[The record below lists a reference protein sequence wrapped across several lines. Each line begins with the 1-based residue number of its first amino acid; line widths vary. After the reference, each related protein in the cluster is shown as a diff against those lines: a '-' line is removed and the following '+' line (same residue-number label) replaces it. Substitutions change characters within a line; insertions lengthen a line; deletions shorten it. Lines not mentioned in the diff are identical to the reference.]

1 MMTNYQ
7 EEIVSALLKGDSYI
21 TADELATL
29 LHVSKKT
36 VYRAITKINKSVAQ
50 PLIESERGLGYSL
63 NYRSYL
69 DTTNQSV
76 KSQFTD
82 FSPVERRNQVM
93 IKVLFNAPFSLKL
106 NTLYQTYHVSDEL
119 IRQDISV
126 IGQLLSNHHLQL
138 KQEHGAISVS
148 GDEEEIRRVINDA
161 LVQSRAMNQEIL
173 SDFASEFADI
183 NVYDDQFLTA
193 QLDWIQRSLSTTI
206 PYPYNVNI
214 FSHLFILIKRFRT
227 GKVQES
233 GKIEA
238 LGPEETAIIRHN
250 DRMFKVANDVIK
262 NTSDYLG
269 TKLPEIESFYL
280 LQYLISM
287 RYDHDLAF
295 NGEVEQVVLKLADGY
310 IDGFDLQA
318 TNSRV
323 LVLRND
329 LIGHLKPMLNR
340 LKNHIVVVNKL
351 LQDIKVEYGDLFSRV
366 IEISRQLEKR
376 LGEPWQISDD
386 EAGFITL
393 YFAKYFEEA
402 PSTKKALIMC
412 ASGVGTSK
420 LLNVKVRKAFPDL
433 QVVAVISLADYERHP
448 EKYADADLIISTVKV
463 KPVNHA
469 QLILS
474 SAMFTKADRKRVEE
488 AIADD

>member
-7 EEIVSALLKGDSYI
+7 EEIVSALLKGDSYV

-138 KQEHGAISVS
+138 KQEHGTISVS

-340 LKNHIVVVNKL
+340 LKKSHC
-351 LQDIKVEYGDLFSRV
+351 G
-366 IEISRQLEKR
+366 RQ
-376 LGEPWQISDD
+376 
-386 EAGFITL
+386 
-393 YFAKYFEEA
+393 
-402 PSTKKALIMC
+402 
-412 ASGVGTSK
+412 
-420 LLNVKVRKAFPDL
+420 
-433 QVVAVISLADYERHP
+433 
-448 EKYADADLIISTVKV
+448 
-463 KPVNHA
+463 
-469 QLILS
+469 
-474 SAMFTKADRKRVEE
+474 
-488 AIADD
+488 